1 MKQVKEGPRGVFVP
15 TDRLETL
22 SDGIFAIAMTIL
34 VVTIEIPVGPVSSYG
49 LLMNTMGNV
58 VPKFAVYFLSFLIL
72 AVFWIIHHM
81 FYVVKKAD
89 FTLIWINIFWLM
101 FIALIPLSTSVI
113 AQFGH
118 YQFSQLIFDIN
129 LLFIG
134 FFYYLMWSYA
144 VKHHLL
150 ADSVMPYSNYIQKTV
165 LFLPGVIMIA
175 IIISFINPRWS
186 MISLFL
192 IPVLFVVGRKLWIP
206 KKIRQD
212 NRSN

>member
-1 MKQVKEGPRGVFVP
+1 MNQESKRSKRVFFP

-22 SDGIFAIAMTIL
+22 ADGIFAIAMTIL
-34 VVTIEIPVGPVSSYG
+34 VVTIQIPVGPVSSYG
-49 LLMNTMGNV
+49 LLINTMGNV
-58 VPKFAVYFLSFLIL
+58 VPKFVVYFLSFLIL

-89 FTLIWINIFWLM
+89 FTLIWINILWLM
-101 FIALIPLSTSVI
+101 FIALIPLSTSLI

-118 YQFSQLIFDIN
+118 FQLSQLIFDTN

-134 FFYYLMWSYA
+134 FFYYLMWHYA
-144 VKHHLL
+144 MKHHLL
-150 ADSVMPYSNYIQKTV
+150 ADSVIPHSNYIRKAI
-165 LFLPGVIMIA
+165 LLLPGVIIIA

-192 IPVLFVVGRKLWIP
+192 IPVLFVVGRRIWTK
-206 KKIRQD
+206 
-212 NRSN
+212 